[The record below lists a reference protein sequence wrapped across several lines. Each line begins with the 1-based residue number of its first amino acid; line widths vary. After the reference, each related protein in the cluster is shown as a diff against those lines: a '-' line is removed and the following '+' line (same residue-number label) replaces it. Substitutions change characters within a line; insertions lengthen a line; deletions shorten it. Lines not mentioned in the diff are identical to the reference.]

1 MALIKPKTL
10 QPGDTLG
17 IVAPASG
24 QTDDVAIDQAIDQ
37 LRSMGFRVK
46 PGRALRGRHG
56 FLAATDVDRLR
67 DLHNAFAN
75 PAVDAIMCMRGGYGT
90 QRLLSGIDYRIIS
103 ANPKLFI
110 GYSDITALNLAFL
123 ASARL
128 ISFNGPMAV
137 STFARKPIS
146 MFATEGFLRTTTIAR
161 AAGSIWTGHADEEA
175 GERQWRIITPGQ
187 ATGQLVGGNL
197 SLLASLVGTPW
208 HMHARGKIVFL
219 EEIDEKPYSI
229 DRMLTQLIQGGGL
242 AQAAGIVI
250 GRNMA
255 HPDCLANEES
265 RAAAGLPHRMPRPP
279 RRMAR
284 DAEQTMDDV
293 FAERLGNLGI
303 PVMSGLPFGHIADS
317 ATLPIGVRASM
328 DTRTGE
334 LTIDESAVKNK

>member
-1 MALIKPKTL
+1 MALIKPKAL

-24 QTDDVAIDQAIDQ
+24 QLDDVAIDAAIDH

-75 PAVDAIMCMRGGYGT
+75 PAIDAIMCMRGGYGT
-90 QRLLSGIDYRIIS
+90 QRLLSDIDYRIIA

-110 GYSDITALNLAFL
+110 GYSDVTALNLAFL

-137 STFARKPIS
+137 STFARKPVS

-161 AAGSIWTGHADEEA
+161 PAGSIWNGHAEE
-175 GERQWRIITPGQ
+175 ETKDRRWRIIAPGQ

-197 SLLASLVGTPW
+197 SLLASLAGTPW
-208 HMHARGKIVFL
+208 HMRARGKIVFI
-219 EEIDEKPYSI
+219 EEIEEKPYSI
-229 DRMLTQLIQGGGL
+229 DRMLTQLLQSSDL
-242 AQAAGIVI
+242 AHAAGIVI

-255 HPDCLANEES
+255 HPDCMANEEA
-265 RAAAGLPHRMPRPP
+265 RATAGLPHRMPRPP

-284 DAEQTMDDV
+284 DAEQIMDDV

-317 ATLPIGVRASM
+317 ATIPLGVRATM
-328 DTRTGE
+328 NTRNGD
-334 LTIDESAVKNK
+334 LTIDEAAVKNK

>member
-1 MALIKPKTL
+1 MALIKPKAL

-24 QTDDVAIDQAIDQ
+24 QTDESAIDEGIDR

-75 PAVDAIMCMRGGYGT
+75 PAIDAIMCMRGGYGT
-90 QRLLSGIDYRIIS
+90 QRLLPDIDYRIIS

-137 STFARKPIS
+137 STFARKPVS

-161 AAGSIWTGHADEEA
+161 SAGSIWEGHPEEETGK
-175 GERQWRIITPGQ
+175 RQWRIITPGQ
-187 ATGQLVGGNL
+187 AHGYLVGGNL

-208 HMHARGKIVFL
+208 RMRTRDRIVFL

-229 DRMLTQLIQGGGL
+229 DRMLTQLLQAGDL

-255 HPDCLANEES
+255 HADCIANEEA

-317 ATLPIGVRASM
+317 ATLPLGVRATM
-328 DTRTGE
+328 NTRTGD
-334 LTIDESAVKNK
+334 LTIDEAAVKNK